1 MYRVLIVDD
10 EKLTRFQLRRY
21 PHWEE
26 YGFIITGEARDG
38 KEALDL
44 IGREQFDLIL
54 TDIMMPKVDGIELLK
69 TVKKMDRHVCVIFI
83 SGYSDFKYAKEG
95 IVYGAFDYIVK
106 PITADNLTEVLRRAR
121 ESLDELSQ
129 RVETT
134 RQIAAKLEE
143 SLNYYYPLD
152 HQQKLAAY
160 LREEDD
166 RVYAEAALTFK
177 EVAAATGNDPFHT
190 GVILSRLLTNLL
202 TAICHDLPWIQKFHD
217 FTLLDTKRLTASR
230 SLTEL
235 EQSFKAIITKVASL
249 FDRYELFHGDSLIR
263 KICIYIFDQIDA
275 DPSLASVAEHFNLNK
290 NYLSQLFK
298 QKTGENFLE
307 FLTRAKMERAKVL
320 IREGNYKNYE
330 ISALLGYKEVDYFTR
345 LFKKHTGYTPS
356 EYRNLH
362 LQS

>member
-26 YGFIITGEARDG
+26 YGFTIAGEATDG

-44 IGREQFDLIL
+44 IGKEQFDLIL

-69 TVKKMDRHVCVIFI
+69 AIKKRDRHVCVIFI
-83 SGYSDFKYAKEG
+83 SGYSDFSYAKEG

-106 PITADNLTEVLRRAR
+106 PITTENLTGVLRRAR
-121 ESLDELSQ
+121 ESLDELSE
-129 RVETT
+129 RAKT
-134 RQIAAKLEE
+134 RQQIAAKLEE
-143 SLNYYYPLD
+143 SLNYYYPLE
-152 HQQKLAAY
+152 HEQKLAAY

-166 RVYAEAALTFK
+166 RLHDEAALTFK
-177 EVAAATGNDPFHT
+177 EVVAATGNDPFNS
-190 GVILSRLLTNLL
+190 GVILSRLLSNLMA
-202 TAICHDLPWIQKFHD
+202 AICRESPWIQKFHD
-217 FTLLDTKRLTASR
+217 FAPIDTKQLTESS
-230 SLTEL
+230 SLAEL
-235 EQSFKAIITKVASL
+235 EQSFTAIIMEFASL
-249 FDRYELFHGDSLIR
+249 FNRYELFRGDSLIR
-263 KICIYIFDQIDA
+263 KICIYIFDQIDT
-275 DPSLASVAEHFNLNK
+275 DPSLTSVAEHFQLNK

-298 QKTGENFLE
+298 QKTGENFLD
-307 FLTRAKMERAKVL
+307 FLTRAKMERAKIL

-330 ISALLGYKEVDYFTR
+330 ISALLGYNEVDYFTR
-345 LFKKHTGYTPS
+345 LFKNHTGYTPS